1 MKERISF
8 DDFKKLDLRAA
19 RILTAERIEGSD
31 KLVRLAID
39 AGEGTQTL
47 SAGIGKAYDPA
58 LLAGREI
65 VVVLNLEPRTIM
77 GIESNGMLLAANDN
91 GPVLLAPDRDVPPG
105 TEIK

>member
-31 KLVRLAID
+31 KLVRIGID
-39 AGEGTQTL
+39 VGEGTQTL
-47 SAGIGKAYDPA
+47 IAGIGKAYDPA

-77 GIESNGMLLAANDN
+77 GIESNGMLLAADDND
-91 GPVLLAPDRDVPPG
+91 PVLLAPDRDVPPG

>member
-31 KLVRLAID
+31 KLVRIGID
-39 AGEGTQTL
+39 AGEGTRTL
-47 SAGIGKAYDPA
+47 IAGIGKAYDPA

-65 VVVLNLEPRTIM
+65 VVVANLEPRTIM

>member
-1 MKERISF
+1 MKEQISF

-31 KLVRLAID
+31 KLVRIRVD

-47 SAGIGKAYDPA
+47 IAGIGKAYDPA
-58 LLAGREI
+58 LLPGREI
-65 VVVLNLEPRTIM
+65 IVVTNLEPRILM
-77 GIESNGMLLAANDN
+77 GIESNGMLLAADDD

>member
-1 MKERISF
+1 M
-8 DDFKKLDLRAA
+8 
-19 RILTAERIEGSD
+19 
-31 KLVRLAID
+31 
-39 AGEGTQTL
+39 GEGTQTL
-47 SAGIGKAYDPA
+47 IAGIGKAYDPA

>member
-31 KLVRLAID
+31 KLVRIGID

-47 SAGIGKAYDPA
+47 IAGIGKAYDPA